1 MRTGLLFVLLAC
13 TAIAAYAEQFTG
25 KVIAV
30 LDGDT
35 VMVTRKGGPPVK
47 VRLAGIDAPEV
58 GHAGMGGKPPN
69 SQKDQQGGMASKASL
84 SGLALHKQVSV
95 NSQATDSYGRLVAH
109 LSVDGLDVNA
119 EQIRLG
125 MAWEYSGFHTNETY
139 IGLQKEAQQA
149 RRGLWAGDEIVEPA
163 QWRKLHPFT
172 LPAAVTDTAGT
183 RLDKTPPDPACAKK
197 YCSQMTSC
205 DEARHYLA
213 QCGAKSL
220 DSDGDG
226 TPCERL
232 CVPVAKN

>member
-13 TAIAAYAEQFTG
+13 TAVAAYAEQFTG
-25 KVIAV
+25 KVIVV

-47 VRLAGIDAPEV
+47 VRLAGIDAPEK
-58 GHAGMGGKPPN
+58 A
-69 SQKDQQGGMASKASL
+69 QQGGMASKESL
-84 SGLALHKQVSV
+84 SELVYRKQVSV
-95 NSQATDSYGRLVAH
+95 NSHATDSYGRLVAH

-119 EQIRLG
+119 EQIKLG

-139 IGLQKEAQQA
+139 IGLQKDAQQA

-172 LPAAVTDTAGT
+172 LPAAVTDPAGT

-226 TPCERL
+226 VPCERL
-232 CVPVAKN
+232 CVPVAEN